1 MADDLCSVQDYI
13 NDVRR
18 LLLDTTVPNRY
29 DDDSLVEALNIAL
42 LEVRRLRPDLLV
54 CRYGTHVPRFI
65 AVSGEAVPIEVQ
77 FRMALTYGIMAHALL
92 RDEEDVQDV
101 RANTF
106 LERFHDMLVG
116 VRPTPVTGGTP
127 TPQQAAKG

>member
-1 MADDLCSVQDYI
+1 MADDLYSVEDYI
-13 NDVRR
+13 TDVRR
-18 LLLDTTVPNRY
+18 ILLDETSPYRY
-29 DDDSLVEALNIAL
+29 DDDSLVEALNIAI

-54 CRYGTHVPRFI
+54 CRYGVHIPRFL
-65 AVSGEAVPIEVQ
+65 AVSGEGVPIEAQ

-92 RDEEDVQDV
+92 RDEEDVQDA

-116 VRPTPVTGGTP
+116 VRPTPITGGTP
-127 TPQQAAKG
+127 SPQQAAKG